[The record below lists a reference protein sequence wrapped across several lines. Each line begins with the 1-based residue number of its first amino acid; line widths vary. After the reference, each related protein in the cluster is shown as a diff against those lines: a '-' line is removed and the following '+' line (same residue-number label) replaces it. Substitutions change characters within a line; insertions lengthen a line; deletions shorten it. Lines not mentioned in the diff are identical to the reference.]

1 MSGHSGFQAIGNGY
15 RPPVVPPQVGGTGG
29 VRNAAPSGGAPGAV
43 DEGGLPGEGQPVRA
57 DAKSL
62 TGKLDAL
69 LLRAAEYST
78 KAVSAKKIAKAVENV
93 GLPRGERVRL
103 AGLADRAAAFA
114 EGKAKTGPGK
124 LSASQVR
131 RLADADHAKVAGELL
146 RKTNRLEWFDLIT
159 GQGDRHG
166 RNDMVDVGEDLTVE
180 VKAIDND
187 QSFPAYRTGL
197 RTYRLEGA
205 AAGIFLS
212 KTHAVRQTRS
222 LFRRDLFSAIYKKGW
237 LQ

>member
-15 RPPVVPPQVGGTGG
+15 RPPVVPPQVGGTGE
-29 VRNAAPSGGAPGAV
+29 VRNAAPSGGASGAV
-43 DEGGLPGEGQPVRA
+43 DE
-57 DAKSL
+57 
-62 TGKLDAL
+62 
-69 LLRAAEYST
+69 
-78 KAVSAKKIAKAVENV
+78 
-93 GLPRGERVRL
+93 
-103 AGLADRAAAFA
+103 
-114 EGKAKTGPGK
+114 
-124 LSASQVR
+124 
-131 RLADADHAKVAGELL
+131 
-146 RKTNRLEWFDLIT
+146 
-159 GQGDRHG
+159 GDRHG
-166 RNDMVDVGEDLTVE
+166 RNYMVDVGEDLTVE

-222 LFRRDLFSAIYKKGW
+222 LFRRDLFSAIYKKDW